1 MKLLD
6 TGSRLKAEAG
16 IEVRIEDVR
25 LRQVLKEVFN
35 TIQKNIR
42 VSKLLI

>member
-6 TGSRLKAEAG
+6 TGSRLNTEAG
-16 IEVRIEDVR
+16 IEVGIEDVL
-25 LRQVLKEVFN
+25 LRQVLNEVFD

>member
-1 MKLLD
+1 MKLLN

-16 IEVRIEDVR
+16 IEVGIIDLL
-25 LRQVLKEVFN
+25 LRQVLNEVFD
-35 TIQKNIR
+35 TIQKNIQ

>member
-16 IEVRIEDVR
+16 IENKIEDVL
-25 LRQVLKEVFN
+25 LRQVLNEVFD
-35 TIQKNIR
+35 TIQENIR
-42 VSKLLI
+42 DSKLLI